1 MTMDIRLLQLAD
13 ADDYWTLRQEA
24 LQQDP
29 DSFGE
34 TYEEATSYDDPVAR
48 IEKMIARDNE
58 HIFGAFIDGQLL
70 GVAVVTVDTAVKTQ
84 HRAYI
89 GSVYVSPDARGN
101 GAGAA
106 IMEAIIAWAKENPQ
120 LRKLDLGVF
129 TSNEPA
135 FELYKKLGFEVV
147 GVDKRAVRH
156 EDGTFIDEYLMTYL
170 L

>member
-13 ADDYWTLRQEA
+13 ATDYWTLRQEA

-34 TYEEATSYDDPVAR
+34 TYEEAVSYDDPVAR

-106 IMEAIIAWAKENPQ
+106 IMETIIAWAKENPQ

-129 TSNEPA
+129 TSNDPA

-156 EDGTFIDEYLMTYL
+156 EDGAFIDEYLMTYL